1 MSELQQKKAM
11 TQQEQQ
17 RPTTDYILR
26 QAISISPSSINWYS
40 FSVPSSSTYAILE
53 GSYQTD
59 YYMQEQQTYT
69 NLTFFIADSSLCLPQ
84 MGTGNYQAAC
94 TSYIVNENKPYSYVR
109 VSLEPGKTYDIG
121 FVNTYSD
128 LVLGAEVELFL
139 EHN

>member
-11 TQQEQQ
+11 AQQEQQ

-53 GSYQTD
+53 GSYQMD

-69 NLTFFIADSSLCLPQ
+69 NLTFFIADSSLCLP
-84 MGTGNYQAAC
+84 YRWEQA
-94 TSYIVNENKPYSYVR
+94 IFR
-109 VSLEPGKTYDIG
+109 QLVSHIL
-121 FVNTYSD
+121 
-128 LVLGAEVELFL
+128 
-139 EHN
+139 